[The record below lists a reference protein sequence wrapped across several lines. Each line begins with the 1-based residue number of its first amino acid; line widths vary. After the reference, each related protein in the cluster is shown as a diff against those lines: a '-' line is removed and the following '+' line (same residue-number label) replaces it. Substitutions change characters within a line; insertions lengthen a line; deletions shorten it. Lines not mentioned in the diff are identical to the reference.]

1 MFHMHICIF
10 QPEEGDEDDLSLFTP
25 EQDVKMNPE
34 LTEEQRGEVMK
45 VLEEF
50 RDVFIDVPGLTNLGK
65 HSITLTTEEPIH
77 SKPYSLPH
85 AMKKEVE
92 KELDDMLQL
101 GIIEPST
108 SSYSLPIVVVRKPDG
123 SNRVCVDFQKLN
135 KVTVFDPEP
144 MPQPEQIFAKLEK
157 DQYFSTY
164 EFSKGYWQVPMTDED
179 KPYTAFVTHK
189 GLHQFKAMAFRT
201 GQCARFVQ

>member
-1 MFHMHICIF
+1 VF
-10 QPEEGDEDDLSLFTP
+10 DDILIGLKS
-25 EQDVKMNPE
+25 DKSNVKVNPE
-34 LTEEQRGEVMK
+34 LTEEQRGEVIK

-50 RDVFIDVPGLTNLGK
+50 QDVFTDVPGLTNLGK
-65 HSITLTTEEPIH
+65 HSINLTTKEPIH
-77 SKPYSLPH
+77 SKPYSLPYV
-85 AMKKEVE
+85 MKKEVE
-92 KELDDMLQL
+92 KELDDMLQFV
-101 GIIEPST
+101 IIEPST
-108 SSYSLPIVVVRKPDG
+108 SSYSSSIVVVRKPDG
-123 SNRVCVDFQKLN
+123 SNRVCVDFRKLN
-135 KVTVFDPEP
+135 KVTVFDPAP
-144 MPQPEQIFAKLEK
+144 IPQPEQIFAKLEK